1 MAELKQCE
9 FFLLRYVPD
18 AVKDEFVNIGVV
30 LMGPGANESGYAD
43 LRFTRDWSRVRC
55 VDPAAD
61 IEMLEAMEQEIRG
74 QLNSASG
81 EGKRASI
88 LKKLDDSFSNLVQV
102 SGTKA
107 CLTESP
113 QEEIESLARLY
124 LESSRREK
132 RGRDVGARTR
142 IAGRMKA
149 AFEEAGVW
157 DLMWKKVSVAKY
169 TETGDPLKIDCG
181 YRPNGVVRLFHA
193 VSLETD
199 VDSAKV
205 LAYSYPR
212 LQKGILRKENAKA
225 ELTAILEEK
234 LDRSDEHVGFAMEI
248 LEKSLIKT
256 ASVAE
261 MAKIAETARRE
272 MRL

>member
-81 EGKRASI
+81 EGKRESI

-132 RGRDVGARTR
+132 RGRDAGARTR
-142 IAGRMKA
+142 ILARMRD
-149 AFEEAGVW
+149 AFQQEGVW
-157 DLMWKKVSVAKY
+157 EHLRKKIAVSEY
-169 TETGDPLKIDCG
+169 TGTGDPLRIDCG
-181 YRPNGVVRLFHA
+181 YRPNGVVKLFHA
-193 VSLETD
+193 V
-199 VDSAKV
+199 
-205 LAYSYPR
+205 
-212 LQKGILRKENAKA
+212 
-225 ELTAILEEK
+225 
-234 LDRSDEHVGFAMEI
+234 
-248 LEKSLIKT
+248 
-256 ASVAE
+256 
-261 MAKIAETARRE
+261 
-272 MRL
+272 

>member
-30 LMGPGANESGYAD
+30 LMGPGANESRYAD
-43 LRFTRDWSRVRC
+43 LRFTKDWARVRC

-61 IEMLEAMEQEIRG
+61 IEMLEAMEAEIRG
-74 QLNSASG
+74 QLASSG
-81 EGKRASI
+81 EGKRESI

-113 QEEIESLARLY
+113 QAEIESLAKLY

-132 RGRDVGARTR
+132 RGRDAGARTR

-181 YRPNGVVRLFHA
+181 YKPNGVVRLFHA
-193 VSLETD
+193 LSLATD

-212 LQKGILRKENAKA
+212 LQEGILRKENAKA
-225 ELTAILEEK
+225 ELTAILEDK
-234 LDRSDEHVGFAMEI
+234 LDKSDEQIGFAMEI

-272 MRL
+272 MRV

>member
-30 LMGPGANESGYAD
+30 LMGPDAGDSRYAD
-43 LRFTRDWSRVRC
+43 LRFTKDWSRVRC

-61 IEMLEAMEQEIRG
+61 IEMLEAMEAEIRG
-74 QLNSASG
+74 QLTSG
-81 EGKRASI
+81 DGKRELI
-88 LKKLDDSFSNLVQV
+88 LKKLNDSFSNLVQI

-113 QEEIESLARLY
+113 QAEIESLAKLY

-132 RGRDVGARTR
+132 RGRDAGARTR

-157 DLMWKKVSVAKY
+157 ELMWKKVSVGKY

-181 YRPNGVVRLFHA
+181 YKPNGVVR
-193 VSLETD
+193 
-199 VDSAKV
+199 
-205 LAYSYPR
+205 
-212 LQKGILRKENAKA
+212 
-225 ELTAILEEK
+225 
-234 LDRSDEHVGFAMEI
+234 
-248 LEKSLIKT
+248 
-256 ASVAE
+256 
-261 MAKIAETARRE
+261 
-272 MRL
+272 